1 MALRQLMIDKKI
13 KQRQEQLEELK
24 TKFNLEQR
32 EAELTAALEEA
43 QAEDEVKAVEDSVA
57 ELEADKETYLS
68 EKGTLEE
75 EIANLNRELDALE
88 QKDPEKGQQR
98 SGTPTVPTNTKIENR
113 GGYET
118 MKNGMETRAMK
129 LERLQTEEVRSFY
142 EKVKEAVLNKR
153 ALSGQ
158 DLLIPEMVMNVIR
171 PRIGDYSTLYS
182 EVEVVNL
189 NGTARAIFDGNIPE
203 AIWTE
208 MCDPVEELA
217 FAFEP
222 VELDGFKV
230 GGFVPVCNAVLEDSM
245 INLADYLEDR
255 IARAIGKAIDKAIL
269 TGTGAAAKQ
278 PEGIIPA
285 VTANAVNSDFTFADF
300 LPNLGAIDTG
310 DDEVG
315 EVIAVMKRATYYKYF
330 MPQSITPTADGRFV
344 AQGVN
349 NPNIAGLRVV
359 FSQYAPADAAVLGDF
374 KQYLLGERAG
384 TSLTSSTDVRFI
396 QDQTVFKGT
405 ARYDGK
411 PVNADAFLLVN
422 FAEATPEV

>member
-1 MALRQLMIDKKI
+1 MGLKQLMLDKKI
-13 KQRQEQLEELK
+13 KQRQAQLEELK
-24 TKFNLEQR
+24 TKFNIEQR
-32 EAELTAALEEA
+32 EADLTAALEEA
-43 QAEDEVKAVEDSVA
+43 QSEEEVQAVEESVA
-57 ELEADKETYLS
+57 ELDADKETYES
-68 EKGTLEE
+68 EKGTLET
-75 EIANLNRELDALE
+75 EIESLERELDELE
-88 QKDPEKGQQR
+88 KKEPEKGQQR
-98 SGTPTVPTNTKIENR
+98 SAAPQQQKIENR
-113 GGYET
+113 GGYEI
-118 MKNGMETRAMK
+118 MKKGMETRAMK
-129 LERLQTEEVRSFY
+129 LERLNNEEVRSFY
-142 EKVKEAVLNKR
+142 DKVREAVLNKR
-153 ALSGQ
+153 ALSGL

-171 PRIGDYSTLYS
+171 PRIGDYSNLYN
-182 EVEVVNL
+182 EVEVVQL

-230 GGFVPVCNAVLEDSM
+230 GGFVPVCNAVLEDSL

-255 IARAIGKAIDKAIL
+255 IARAIGKALDKAIL

-285 VTANAVNSDFTFADF
+285 VTANAVDSDFTFADF

-315 EVIAVMKRATYYKYF
+315 EVIAVMKRSTYYKYF

-344 AQGVN
+344 AQGVTS
-349 NPNIAGLRVV
+349 PNIAGLRVV

-411 PVNADAFLLVN
+411 PVNDAAFLLVN
-422 FAEATPEV
+422 FVAPAPEV

>member
-1 MALRQLMIDKKI
+1 MGLKQLMLDKKI
-13 KQRQEQLEELK
+13 KQRQAQLEELK
-24 TKFNLEQR
+24 TKFNIEQR
-32 EAELTAALEEA
+32 EADLTAALEEA
-43 QAEDEVKAVEDSVA
+43 QSEEEVQAVEESVA
-57 ELEADKETYLS
+57 ELEADKESYES
-68 EKGTLEE
+68 EKGTLET
-75 EIANLNRELDALE
+75 EIESLERELDELE
-88 QKDPEKGQQR
+88 KKEPEKGQQR
-98 SGTPTVPTNTKIENR
+98 SVAPQQKQIENR

-118 MKNGMETRAMK
+118 MKKGMETRAMK
-129 LERLQTEEVRSFY
+129 LERLNNEEVRSFY
-142 EKVKEAVLNKR
+142 DKVREAVLNKR
-153 ALSGQ
+153 ALSGEE
-158 DLLIPEMVMNVIR
+158 LLIPEMVMNVIR
-171 PRIGDYSTLYS
+171 PRIGDYSTLFS
-182 EVEVVNL
+182 EVEVVPL

-230 GGFVPVCNAVLEDSM
+230 GGFVPVCNAVLEDSL
-245 INLADYLEDR
+245 IDLADYLEDR
-255 IARAIGKAIDKAIL
+255 MARAIGKAIDKAIL

-285 VTANAVNSDFTFADF
+285 ITANAVDSDFTFADF

-315 EVIAVMKRATYYKYF
+315 EVIAVMKRSTYYKYF

-344 AQGVN
+344 AQGVTS
-349 NPNIAGLRVV
+349 PNIAGLRVV

-411 PVNADAFLLVN
+411 PVNEDAFLLVN